1 MRRLGIGMLSLLLM
15 AAAAFS
21 QVKMTPNWEI
31 KADAVSWFKADNNTR
46 GLAYNPA
53 TDHVLVVARTGA
65 PRVVIL
71 NAANGDSLGTLD
83 LTNVGGGTFPINLI
97 DVDENGVIYACNLS
111 VSNTANFKVYRWQ
124 SEAAQPTVAFDALFP
139 TTPHRYGDAF
149 GVVGTGANTEIYAAG
164 GGNTLH
170 AGLLTTAD
178 GVTYVVNDTIR
189 VGTRARLGIDATAPA
204 GNIWGNAYGVR
215 PALFDQTGT
224 LLGGVAE
231 AVAGF
236 QSCGIKYFKTTPE
249 FIAVNQNISAGL
261 PKWTRLINVTNGPER
276 AFAVG
281 ETAMVGTNAN
291 LNGTGAFGYDPVRNA
306 LIVLLS
312 NNVIGSYSLAEAVTR
327 VPVTFQIDMGI
338 QKQLGFF
345 KPDSQIVVLRGN
357 FINEA
362 NPGLEEWK
370 GNRIEAFAS
379 AANPDVYTLTVGFP
393 ASAAGSEFEFKYVIE
408 NLTARGDSA
417 TQGGSWEN
425 VDNRKFTLAAGGQVL
440 DKVYFNNKT
449 SVSAK
454 VKVTF
459 WVNTA
464 TVPDTIT
471 SRANIQIRG
480 NEAPLTWDNATGGK
494 LNYVSGDYWTTT
506 LEFESGTELRFK
518 LFADSE
524 NDGNSGWEANLGTGS
539 TNREWKVGNADE
551 TVPLLFYNT
560 VNGRDQFYTPFTD
573 ADKIDVLLRVNVAG
587 YQDWNPATREIGIR
601 GGVAPFDWGT
611 SFKLAPEQDTQ
622 NAGQLNYPAANFW
635 SGVAQFPKA
644 AADVPYQFV
653 VLEKGT
659 DNVVL
664 WENQLGGF
672 GGNRQLLLNTATP
685 DTTLYWKWLGDVP
698 PLPTNNKDA
707 ITVTFRTD
715 VTKAIRER
723 GFSHGDTLE
732 AVAGYNATA
741 NAVGRVRL
749 ARQGF
754 TNIYQ
759 GQLDLVS
766 TINKDLDYQYYVT
779 KNGVEVRENYYD
791 FNFTG
796 SPASRAERRRLNV
809 PGATFQID
817 DVEASEVNAR
827 RQPTFPNQSRLAR
840 NVMVTWE
847 VDLRPAIYQVM
858 AGDTLFDIQGD
869 FNITKATNILA
880 AGVWMN
886 GPAVGGWSN
895 TGGDWGLG
903 LQNNLNKKMY
913 DDGTNGDRVAG
924 DSIFTRMVLASPDST
939 GIGSKS
945 QVGQVY
951 KFGIQG
957 GDNEGGKGGFGNNHV
972 ANIDDSGPTFTIYT
986 QFGSINPAYYDA
998 WDFDNRRPTAVKDR
1012 PGQAPLAY
1020 VLEQNYPNPF
1030 NPETEI
1036 RYGIPKNTRVTL
1048 SIYNLAGQ
1056 LVATLFDGAQ
1066 VAGTHSVRWNGFD
1079 RDGQRASSGIYLYKL
1094 ETPDFVK
1101 TNKMVLT
1108 K

>member
-1 MRRLGIGMLSLLLM
+1 MKRIFLFVLFALG
-15 AAAAFS
+15 
-21 QVKMTPNWEI
+21 
-31 KADAVSWFKADNNTR
+31 AVSA
-46 GLAYNPA
+46 
-53 TDHVLVVARTGA
+53 V
-65 PRVVIL
+65 
-71 NAANGDSLGTLD
+71 
-83 LTNVGGGTFPINLI
+83 
-97 DVDENGVIYACNLS
+97 
-111 VSNTANFKVYRWQ
+111 TAQ
-124 SEAAQPTVAFDALFP
+124 TV
-139 TTPHRYGDAF
+139 
-149 GVVGTGANTEIYAAG
+149 
-164 GGNTLH
+164 
-170 AGLLTTAD
+170 
-178 GVTYVVNDTIR
+178 
-189 VGTRARLGIDATAPA
+189 
-204 GNIWGNAYGVR
+204 
-215 PALFDQTGT
+215 
-224 LLGGVAE
+224 
-231 AVAGF
+231 
-236 QSCGIKYFKTTPE
+236 
-249 FIAVNQNISAGL
+249 
-261 PKWTRLINVTNGPER
+261 NVT
-276 AFAVG
+276 
-281 ETAMVGTNAN
+281 
-291 LNGTGAFGYDPVRNA
+291 
-306 LIVLLS
+306 
-312 NNVIGSYSLAEAVTR
+312 
-327 VPVTFQIDMGI
+327 
-338 QKQLGFF
+338 
-345 KPDSQIVVLRGN
+345 
-357 FINEA
+357 FI
-362 NPGLEEWK
+362 
-370 GNRIEAFAS
+370 
-379 AANPDVYTLTVGFP
+379 
-393 ASAAGSEFEFKYVIE
+393 
-408 NLTARGDSA
+408 
-417 TQGGSWEN
+417 
-425 VDNRKFTLAAGGQVL
+425 
-440 DKVYFNNKT
+440 
-449 SVSAK
+449 
-454 VKVTF
+454 
-459 WVNTA
+459 VNTA
-464 TVPDTIT
+464 SVPDTVT
-471 SRANIQIRG
+471 PRSNIQLRG
-480 NEAPLTWDNATGGK
+480 DPAPLTWGNDTGGK
-494 LNYVSGDYWTTT
+494 LTHLGGDYWSKT
-506 LEFESGTELRFK
+506 LQFAAGTNLRFK
-518 LFADSE
+518 IFADSE

-539 TNREWKVGNADE
+539 TNREWTVGTADE
-551 TVPLLFYNT
+551 TLPLLFYNT

-573 ADKIDVLLRVNVAG
+573 ADKIDVLFRVNVAG

-601 GGVAPFDWGT
+601 GGVAPFDWST

-723 GFSHGDTLE
+723 GFAHGDTIE
-732 AVAGYNATA
+732 VVAGYNATA
-741 NAVGRVRL
+741 NTVERVRL

-759 GQLDLVS
+759 GQLNLVS

-817 DVEASEVNAR
+817 DIQASEVNAR

-869 FNITKATNILA
+869 FHITKATNILA

-957 GDNEGGKGGFGNNHV
+957 GDNEGGRGGFGNNHV

-1056 LVATLFDGAQ
+1056 LVATLFDGTQ
-1066 VAGTHSVRWNGFD
+1066 VAGTHSVRWNGLD
-1079 RDGQRASSGIYLYKL
+1079 RNGQRASSGIYLYKL